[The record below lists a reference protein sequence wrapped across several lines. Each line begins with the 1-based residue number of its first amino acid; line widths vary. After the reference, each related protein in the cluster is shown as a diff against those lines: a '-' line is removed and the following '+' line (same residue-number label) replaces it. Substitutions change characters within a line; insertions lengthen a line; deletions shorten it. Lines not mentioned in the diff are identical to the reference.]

1 MEGNRSDTIHC
12 CCWGFPPFEGG
23 GGGLSNPSPMALKA
37 QATQKNSIIV
47 PGLCCSPAV
56 YCLQIVPVG
65 CYVVGVET
73 YSSSGP
79 ELVR

>member
-1 MEGNRSDTIHC
+1 
-12 CCWGFPPFEGG
+12 
-23 GGGLSNPSPMALKA
+23 MALKA